1 MELFPALEK
10 AYTKEHKKAGEA
22 QELAYF
28 IAFGPIIFQVGRL
41 MIKFGILDMLR
52 DNEQG
57 LTQAE
62 IAEKTNLSPY
72 AVKVLMEG
80 SLCIGLVLVNTET
93 DRFTYRNRPF
103 HLVEDR
109 LVPADRPC
117 HSRQHRLQPRC
128 QL

>member
-41 MIKFGILDMLR
+41 MIKFGILEMLR

-57 LTQAE
+57 MTQAE
-62 IAEKTNLSPY
+62 IAEKTGLSPY

-80 SLCIGLVLVNTET
+80 SLCIGLVLVNIET
-93 DRFTYRNRPF
+93 DRFT
-103 HLVEDR
+103 L
-109 LVPADRPC
+109 
-117 HSRQHRLQPRC
+117 
-128 QL
+128 